1 MHPPASLC
9 GICLRRCSR
18 IFTGLLSF
26 IRQPSGQQSC
36 GMSIR
41 KEETLA
47 SVSSRKKQQDR
58 SLRQFLRFSV
68 LTAPPFYPMV
78 HCQVKILDTSFIIYT
93 VSPVLSN
100 TPLLFFRSMY
110 GKPTPA
116 FFPYPLWIHPPNGCT
131 CRRCMQLR
139 RSCPATRPA
148 PSPCSC
154 PLSGASSTAFLF
166 VMLC

>member
-1 MHPPASLC
+1 MPITLFHIRHAGLHVRRFRDLHPPASRC

-18 IFTGLLSF
+18 IFTGLLSL
-26 IRQPSGQQSC
+26 IRQPSGQQAC

-47 SVSSRKKQQDR
+47 YVSSRKKQQDR

-78 HCQVKILDTSFIIYT
+78 HCQVILLDSYCIIYT
-93 VSPVLSN
+93 ISPLLSN

-116 FFPYPLWIHPPNGCT
+116 FFPYP
-131 CRRCMQLR
+131 
-139 RSCPATRPA
+139 ATP
-148 PSPCSC
+148 PCSC
-154 PLSGASSTAFLF
+154 PLSGASLWQKN
-166 VMLC
+166 